1 MTLKHTTGQICGRD
15 YDVALPCIIHL
26 KDKKRAQ
33 SRIHVDGLVKA
44 DGTHIRFKSR
54 VKAERYIRNMR
65 LAKD

>member
-1 MTLKHTTGQICGRD
+1 MLKNVVGTACGRD
-15 YDVALPCIIHL
+15 YDVVLPCIMHL

-54 VKAERYIRNMR
+54 VKAERHIRNMR